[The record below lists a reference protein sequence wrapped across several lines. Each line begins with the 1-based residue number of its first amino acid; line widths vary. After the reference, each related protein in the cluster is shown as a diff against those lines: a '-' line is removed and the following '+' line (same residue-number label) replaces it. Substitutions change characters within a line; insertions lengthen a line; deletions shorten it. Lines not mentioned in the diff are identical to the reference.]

1 MKRALSVAWWLI
13 DRVFPIARPLTSSER
28 HEIDQSRTNM
38 ADECSTRAAGAPDA
52 YLEQLRTDCHGAL
65 DDEQARQQSIDA
77 RLTTITGMSSIAATV
92 VFGTL
97 LTSIPQSHSVL
108 LWLLLATLAYLI
120 MQLVCAMLAAVRG
133 LERRSYAIMASA
145 DLLPAS
151 GESKEV
157 HQRRQVGQLL
167 SILAQNRDAND
178 DKLTNL
184 AVAHCALKNF
194 VIGLVVF
201 ATVAG
206 IHHLTEPQADQLV
219 ARLKADKALYELI
232 RGPQGPSGATGAR
245 GPTGM
250 TGAQGPTG
258 VTTVTSSN
266 TPNALSKSSNVR
278 VIP

>member
-1 MKRALSVAWWLI
+1 MKGARKVAWWLI
-13 DRVFPIARPLTSSER
+13 DRVFPIARPPTSTER
-28 HEIDQSRTNM
+28 HEIAKTR
-38 ADECSTRAAGAPDA
+38 ADTAQECSTRAAGAPDA

-65 DDEQARQQSIDA
+65 DDEQGRQQSIDA

-108 LWLLLATLAYLI
+108 SWLLLAALAYLI
-120 MQLVCAMLAAVRG
+120 LQLVCAMLAAVRG
-133 LERRSYAIMASA
+133 LERRSYMIMASA
-145 DLLPAS
+145 DLLPAA

-167 SILAQNRDAND
+167 SILAQNRDTND

-194 VIGLVVF
+194 VAGLVVF
-201 ATVAG
+201 AILAVVHHVA
-206 IHHLTEPQADQLV
+206 EPRTDELV
-219 ARLKADKALYELI
+219 TRLKADRSLRELI
-232 RGPQGPSGATGAR
+232 RGPQGPSGATGPR

-250 TGAQGPTG
+250 TGAQGPAG
-258 VTTVTSSN
+258 VTPVTGSSASN
-266 TPNALSKSSNVR
+266 TPSKRTPSE
-278 VIP
+278 PPP